1 MNKRNI
7 QDFYPLSPMQQGMF
21 FHSLLAP
28 ESGVYVELFQCTL
41 QGDLDVDAFHQAWQ
55 RVVQRH
61 PILRTGFTGEGLKEP
76 IQVVHRQVDVPLRL
90 LDLRRL
96 SPEEQEQRLEALV
109 AEERQRGF
117 ALAKPPLM
125 RLTLARTGDDTHRF
139 IWTHHHILLDGW
151 SSPILMQEVFAWY
164 EALRRGQTPTLPP
177 AHPYRDYI
185 VWLRRQDMAQAER
198 FWKENLAGFQA
209 PTPLTVDQPPD
220 EAEEERYEEVDRV
233 LSQELT
239 QQLRELARSQRVTLS
254 TLIHG
259 AWALLLSR
267 YSGEEDVV
275 FGATV
280 SGRPADLPGA
290 EFMIGLFINTLPV
303 RARIQPELPV
313 GEWLRHFQ
321 EHLVELRQYEYSP
334 LVRIQGWSD
343 VPRQLPLFESILVF
357 ENYPTASAL
366 EEEGQEG
373 SLTIRDVG
381 SIEQTNYPLNLIAG
395 ADEELMLKILYDCRR
410 FQPETIQ
417 RMLGHLEQLLQSMA
431 QDPQR
436 RVRELSLLTP
446 EEEWQILVEWNQTR
460 ADYPLDTPVHRLIEE
475 QVERTPEAMA
485 VWHEGR
491 SLSYR
496 ELNDQANRLAH
507 FLRRQGVGPDT
518 PVGIAVERS
527 PEMLVA
533 VLGVLK
539 AGGAY
544 LPLDPAYPKARL
556 QFMLEDAQAPVLL
569 TQESLVNNL
578 PISKLP
584 SPISVFKL
592 DADWPT
598 IAQESPEN
606 PDFPVRPEHLAYII
620 YTSGSTGRPKGVL
633 LEHRGLTN
641 LVCNYALG
649 LHLPAG
655 KRVFQFF
662 SLNFDG
668 SVGEI
673 FPALVQ
679 GVTLYLPTQETLLS
693 TTELQHYLQE
703 HAITHLTLTPSLLA
717 ILPEGDY
724 PNLETIVVGG
734 EACPNGV
741 ARRWLKEGRLFINAY
756 GPTEITMVATW
767 HMVREAPPTAGIV
780 PIGRPVDNTHAFVL
794 DRYGHPVPVGVPGEL
809 YVGGVGVA
817 RGYLN
822 RPELTAERFVSAES
836 LGARKGQLTHALA
849 KALGKVN
856 GKRTRLGNGWKEE
869 ELEERGRKPED
880 GASEDASYAS
890 RLTHFSPRLYRTGDI
905 VRYRPNGDLEFLGR
919 VDDQVKVR
927 GFRIELGEIE
937 AALGEHPQV
946 HEAAV
951 TVWED
956 DSGDKR
962 LVAYVVEQTEDGRRQ
977 TEVGSGES
985 ADGEREQLT
994 HHASRI
1000 SELRSF
1006 LAQRLP
1012 HYMVPATF
1020 VPVEALPRLPNG
1032 KVDRKA
1038 LPRPGSRSQTDQEP
1052 VPPRD
1057 IIEAELVRIWEE
1069 ILGVQPIGVE
1079 DNFFDL
1085 GGHSLLAVRVIGQ
1098 IQKQFGEALGL
1109 VDLLQ
1114 GGTVAHLAQLL
1125 RRHLAGEV
1133 AATTLVPLQERG
1145 TKPPLYFVH
1154 PSGGSVHWYAE
1165 LARLLD
1171 PERPF
1176 FGIQAKGLDGREE
1189 LHTSIPEMA
1198 EHYVEAILEAQPD
1211 GPYLLGSWSLGVA
1224 IVYEMAQQLVKR
1236 GKSVPFL
1243 AILDQGPTIP
1253 YPEPEDLAAYLINV
1267 FGKHVPVTVEELRAL
1282 PEEEQVPL
1290 VYQRARAVNWLL
1302 PDVSLE
1308 QFHHFVKMLKVQADA
1323 WRRYEPQPYPGRITL
1338 FRAQE
1343 QPPES
1348 PPERDMGWAAL
1359 AQGGVDVRDVPG
1371 DHLSM
1376 LQEPHVRVLAEE
1388 MQRCL
1393 EQLTTLA
1400 NSVS

>member
-41 QGDLDVDAFHQAWQ
+41 QGDLDLDAFRQAWQ

-76 IQVVHRQVDVPLRL
+76 IQVVHRQVEVPLRL
-90 LDLRRL
+90 LDLREL
-96 SPEEQEQRLEALV
+96 PPEEQEQRLEALV

-164 EALRRGQTPTLPP
+164 EALRQGQTPNLPP

-185 VWLRRQDMAQAER
+185 VWLRRQDMTQAER
-198 FWKENLAGFQA
+198 FWKETLAGFQA

-220 EAEEERYEEVDRV
+220 EAAEERYEEVDRV
-233 LSQELT
+233 LSRELT
-239 QQLRELARSQRVTLS
+239 EQLRELARRQHVTLS

-267 YSGEEDVV
+267 YSGEDDVV
-275 FGATV
+275 FGTTV

-303 RARIQPELPV
+303 RAQIQPELPV
-313 GEWLRHFQ
+313 GEWLRRFQ

-357 ENYPTASAL
+357 ENYPTASTL
-366 EEEGQEG
+366 EEEGLEG
-373 SLTIRDVG
+373 SLTIQDVG
-381 SIEQTNYPLNLIAG
+381 SIEQTNYPLNLVAG

-410 FQPETIQ
+410 FQPESIQ
-417 RMLGHLEQLLQSMA
+417 RMLGHLEQLLQGMA
-431 QDPQR
+431 RDPQQ

-446 EEEWQILVEWNQTR
+446 AEEWQILVEWNQTA
-460 ADYPLDTPVHRLIEE
+460 ADYPLETPVHRLIEE
-475 QVERTPEAMA
+475 QVDRTPKVTA

-496 ELNDQANRLAH
+496 ELNARANQLAH
-507 FLRRQGVGPDT
+507 FLHRQGVGPDT
-518 PVGIAVERS
+518 PVGIAVTRS
-527 PEMLVA
+527 PEMMVA

-539 AGGAY
+539 AGAAY

-556 QFMLEDAQAPVLL
+556 QFMLEDAQAPILL
-569 TQESLVNNL
+569 TQESLVDSL
-578 PISKLP
+578 PISNLQ
-584 SPISVFKL
+584 SPISVIKL

-598 IAQESPEN
+598 IAQEPTEN
-606 PDFPVRPEHLAYII
+606 PEFPVRPEHLAYII

-693 TTELQHYLQE
+693 VTELHRYLQE
-703 HAITHLTLTPSLLA
+703 HAITHLTITPSLLA
-717 ILPEGDY
+717 ILPEDEH
-724 PNLETIVVGG
+724 PALETIVVGG

-741 ARRWLKEGRLFINAY
+741 ARRWLREGRLFINAY
-756 GPTEITMVATW
+756 GPTETTMVATW
-767 HMVREAPPTAGIV
+767 HLVRDVPPTPGIV
-780 PIGRPVDNTHAFVL
+780 PIGRPVDNAHAFVL

-822 RPELTAERFVSAES
+822 RPELTAERFVPAAS
-836 LGARKGQLTHALA
+836 LGAREGQLVHALA
-849 KALGKVN
+849 QATKKVN
-856 GKRTRLGNGWKEE
+856 GKRVRLGNGWREKEKGA
-869 ELEERGRKPED
+869 EERKQARD
-880 GASEDASYAS
+880 GSSAAPVTQPTNRPID
-890 RLTHFSPRLYRTGDI
+890 RLYRTGDI
-905 VRYRPNGDLEFLGR
+905 VRYRPDGSLEFLGR

-937 AALGEHPQV
+937 AALDEHPQV

-951 TVWED
+951 AVWED

-962 LVAYVVEQTEDGRRQ
+962 LVAYVVGTEDGGRK
-977 TEVGSGES
+977 TEDGGRE
-985 ADGEREQLT
+985 ADPAPYSLL
-994 HHASRI
+994 I
-1000 SELRSF
+1000 SELRAF
-1006 LAQRLP
+1006 LQERLP
-1012 HYMVPATF
+1012 HYMVPSHF

-1038 LPRPGSRSQTDQEP
+1038 LPRPEGIRSQEDREP

-1098 IQKQFGEALGL
+1098 IQKQFGEALSL

-1125 RRHLAGEV
+1125 RRHLAGDV
-1133 AATTLVPLQERG
+1133 ASTTLVPLQERG

-1171 PERPF
+1171 PDRPF
-1176 FGIQAKGLDGREE
+1176 FGIQAQGLDGQEE

-1198 EHYVEAILEAQPD
+1198 QHYVEAILKAQPE
-1211 GPYLLGSWSLGVA
+1211 GPYLLGSWSLGVV

-1253 YPEPEDLAAYLINV
+1253 YPEPEDLPAYLIHV

-1308 QFHHFVKMLKVQADA
+1308 QFHRFVRMLKVQADA
-1323 WRRYEPQPYPGRITL
+1323 WRRYEPQPYPGCITL

-1343 QPPES
+1343 QPPEAPS
-1348 PPERDMGWAAL
+1348 ERDMGWAAL

-1376 LQEPHVRVLAEE
+1376 LQEPHVRVLAKE
-1388 MQRCL
+1388 MRRCL
-1393 EQLTTLA
+1393 EQLTTPA
-1400 NSVS
+1400 NSAS